1 MVKSKSYF
9 EKSLELENRVKILGE
24 TEVLRMVS
32 DDIRRELANETY
44 IKFLRKNLLLKI
56 FSEKMLLEL
65 VGKLNRRVFG
75 PGEEIAKVE
84 SI

>member
-1 MVKSKSYF
+1 M
-9 EKSLELENRVKILGE
+9 ELENRVKILGE

-84 SI
+84 CI